1 MAVNA
6 EYGCIDILPA
16 VFQFVASNLPLAFLF
31 SNKNTILLW
40 KRNVI
45 PDLLEAEDCAIP
57 LDRCVAVW
65 NGDCN
70 VIDDVVVYL
79 GLRGLVND
87 ALLEDEMDEGV
98 DVEVFFKNTRAG
110 GN

>member
-1 MAVNA
+1 
-6 EYGCIDILPA
+6 
-16 VFQFVASNLPLAFLF
+16 LF
-31 SNKNTILLW
+31 PSKNTLLLW

-45 PDLLEAEDCAIP
+45 PDLLAAEDCAIP
-57 LDRCVAVW
+57 LDRCVADW
-65 NGDCN
+65 NGDGN

-87 ALLEDEMDEGV
+87 ALLDVEMDEGV